1 MRVQSIHENQSCL
14 WAIPSSCIRACSSI
28 LSVNALDPGPNE
40 LYIPYAT
47 EPNKKDRIIP
57 IIKYGARFKDEFSKI
72 ITIFANYCLT
82 SPIKFQ
88 VFILLFQ
95 EK

>member
-1 MRVQSIHENQSCL
+1 MPN
-14 WAIPSSCIRACSSI
+14 SCIRACSSI
-28 LSVNALDPGPNE
+28 LSVNVLDPGPKE

-47 EPNKKDRIIP
+47 EPNKNNKIIP
-57 IIKYGARFKDEFSKI
+57 IIKYGAGFKDEFSTI
-72 ITIFANYCLT
+72 IIVFANYHLT
-82 SPIKFQ
+82 FPIKFQ